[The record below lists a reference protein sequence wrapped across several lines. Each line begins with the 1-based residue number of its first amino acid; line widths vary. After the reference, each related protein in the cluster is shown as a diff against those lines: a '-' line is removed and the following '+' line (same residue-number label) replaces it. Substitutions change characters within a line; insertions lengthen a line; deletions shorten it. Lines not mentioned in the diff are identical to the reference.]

1 MGYCTECGALLDPA
15 KKFCTQCGREITGS
29 GPSST
34 NPPAPAQ
41 PANGQARIHR
51 ISGSTKYLINGTLPL
66 QGKKFE
72 TLEEIRHFYDHH
84 EEVLAATTE
93 SLARQQDAIIL
104 GLGNDEVRLDRE
116 LQEAIARTTVEVDA
130 AIHELDL
137 NSKQDPGILIRAGY
151 RVWYWIAVA
160 LRNYNIN
167 SPNSGLAR
175 ELNGVR
181 NRKRQQMI
189 AKDSLIQ
196 QESYN
201 ITCSYVFLKK
211 NETFLVGADGE
222 EYVIIVL
229 SQLPAGYHVINDVNL
244 HFHKAIRW
252 REYNEYIRNC
262 QIDHVVV
269 GPTGI
274 FLLETKNWKASDI
287 REKSGDLRRQI
298 LRSKTALWYYLKD
311 RYHRGE
317 ELNIRP
323 VVVSIKGSAGG
334 YKPDKYIDVVPPRD
348 LCRTI
353 TTSKSALSD
362 EAIEKLVRVI
372 VRMR

>member
-1 MGYCTECGALLDPA
+1 LLDPA
-15 KKFCTQCGREITGS
+15 KKFCPQCGSETAGP
-29 GPSST
+29 GPSPG
-34 NPPAPAQ
+34 NPPAPAHPQ
-41 PANGQARIHR
+41 AGKARIHR
-51 ISGSTKYLINGTLPL
+51 ISGSTKYLINGTRPL

-72 TLEEIRHFYDHH
+72 TLDEIRHFYDHH
-84 EEVLAATTE
+84 EEVLAATTD
-93 SLARQQDAIIL
+93 SIAGQQDVIIR
-104 GLGNDEVRLDRE
+104 GLENDEVRLD
-116 LQEAIARTTVEVDA
+116 LQLTEAIARTTVEVDA

-151 RVWYWIAVA
+151 RVWYWIEVA
-160 LRNYNIN
+160 LRDYHIN
-167 SPNSGLAR
+167 NRNSGLACDLR
-175 ELNGVR
+175 SVR
-181 NRKRQQMI
+181 NRKTKQMTT
-189 AKDSLIQ
+189 KDSLIRQ
-196 QESYN
+196 ASYN
-201 ITCSYVFLKK
+201 ILRSYKFLKE
-211 NETFLVGADGE
+211 NETFLIGADGE
-222 EYVIIVL
+222 EYVIGVL
-229 SQLPAGYHVINDVNL
+229 SQLPAGYHIINDVNL
-244 HFHKAIRW
+244 HFPNGFRW
-252 REYNEYIRNC
+252 KETGERVFRC

-287 REKSGDLRRQI
+287 KEKSGDLRRQV

-311 RYHRGE
+311 RYQRGE